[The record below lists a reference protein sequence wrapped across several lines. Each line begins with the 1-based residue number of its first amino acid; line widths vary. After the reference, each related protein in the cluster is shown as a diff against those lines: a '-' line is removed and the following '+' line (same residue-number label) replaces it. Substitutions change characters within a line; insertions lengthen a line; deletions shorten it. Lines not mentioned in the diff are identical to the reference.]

1 MQAPMKWIEPDTHM
15 HTDTEANIR
24 ELIKEIKVES
34 CTWWW
39 QSAPESSSCS
49 PRMVCLLPWQRP
61 FSDLISLI
69 NSIRYSCKYKQCSLH
84 PSSSGQ
90 STLLIYSLLLWWLV
104 FPVVPRIPPFLFAF
118 AFPCYDHL
126 LRWKFNE
133 CMCVFV
139 CVCETLCECQSLWR
153 MPNTRGYWDRLIRQ
167 K

>member
-1 MQAPMKWIEPDTHM
+1 MQAAMKWIDPDTHM

-39 QSAPESSSCS
+39 QSAPEASSCS

-90 STLLIYSLLLWWLV
+90 NTLLTYSLLLWWLV
-104 FPVVPRIPPFLFAF
+104 FPVVF
-118 AFPCYDHL
+118 YL
-126 LRWKFNE
+126 LLHSHVMTT
-133 CMCVFV
+133 CCVESLMNV
-139 CVCETLCECQSLWR
+139 CVCVRETLCECHSLWR
-153 MPNTRGYWDRLIRQ
+153 MPNTKGYWDGLIRQ